1 MLSYGPQ
8 GLYQNP
14 LSMGLSK
21 REYWNGY
28 MYMYDWVP
36 SNYNILSSY
45 KLTKAELEY
54 ETGQIMTNQKEQI
67 QLANKH

>member
-1 MLSYGPQ
+1 M
-8 GLYQNP
+8 YQRTQSTEWKKQITNYNVDDIQ
-14 LSMGLSK
+14 
-21 REYWNGY
+21 RA
-28 MYMYDWVP
+28 